1 MAVFGW
7 FVFTALIVVLSL
19 IYIFFCL
26 PELGKYKKDGSVR
39 SLSSRLFTFVGGFGY
54 IVSWIKVFQ
63 WAPFIVV
70 LV

>member
-7 FVFTALIVVLSL
+7 FVFTVLTVVLSL
-19 IYIFFCL
+19 IYIFLCL

-54 IVSWIKVFQ
+54 VILWIKVFQ